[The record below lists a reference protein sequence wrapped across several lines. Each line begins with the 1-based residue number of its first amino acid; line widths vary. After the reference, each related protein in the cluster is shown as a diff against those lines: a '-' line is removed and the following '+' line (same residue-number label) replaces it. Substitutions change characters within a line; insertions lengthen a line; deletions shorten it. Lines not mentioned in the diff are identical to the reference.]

1 MTLEDILFYSHDNQ
15 DRQTL
20 LRFLEMAKE
29 EYGNITVEEL
39 YNFVKMFVKEYQQ
52 IKQTEIVGL

>member
-29 EYGNITVEEL
+29 EHGNITVEEL
-39 YNFVKMFVKEYQQ
+39 YNFVKMFVKEY
-52 IKQTEIVGL
+52 